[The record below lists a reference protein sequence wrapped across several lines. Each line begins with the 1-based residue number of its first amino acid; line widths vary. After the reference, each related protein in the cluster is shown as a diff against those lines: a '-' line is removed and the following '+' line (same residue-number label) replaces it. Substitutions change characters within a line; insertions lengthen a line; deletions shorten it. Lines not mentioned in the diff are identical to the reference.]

1 MCIRDRWKSKFQKKK
16 QEHENTKKELAEVQK
31 DYQKLSG
38 EKEILQG
45 FADRYNPVSYTHLD
59 VYKRQDVD
67 KLDYL
72 IRDAYITG
80 FETVSIDYERLL
92 RSIRI
97 RKLDDKY
104 EIVYLKGAISVIA
117 VSYTHLELYC
127 IILL

>member
-1 MCIRDRWKSKFQKKK
+1 MISLL
-16 QEHENTKKELAEVQK
+16 NSSV
-31 DYQKLSG
+31 
-38 EKEILQG
+38 I
-45 FADRYNPVSYTHLD
+45 
-59 VYKRQDVD
+59 DVD

-104 EIVYLKGAISVIA
+104 EIVYLKGAISVIENVVYA
-117 VSYTHLELYC
+117 HDAERKWIQNHPVVQYEAYLLQSAIEAIKEKYGDTNIFSYECTYLYWSKGK
-127 IILL
+127 